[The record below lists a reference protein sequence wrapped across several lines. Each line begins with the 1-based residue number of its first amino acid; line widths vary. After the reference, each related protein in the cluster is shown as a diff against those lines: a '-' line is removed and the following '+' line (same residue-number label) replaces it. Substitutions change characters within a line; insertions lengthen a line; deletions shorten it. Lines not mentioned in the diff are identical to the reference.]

1 MAVSQCGKEDF
12 ELVFGPAGSARDA
25 LRIID
30 GIRGGDDRRRQH
42 PLWNGVACLLNGKAL
57 ENVAPAQKEASGGRG
72 GEDFSRGRG
81 GGVRQLGVLPSDR
94 ARFGGRAAVGELG
107 VGGTAAR

>member
-57 ENVAPAQKEASGGRG
+57 ENVAPAQKEASGG
-72 GEDFSRGRG
+72 G
-81 GGVRQLGVLPSDR
+81 GGKHFFPAGGLGFSTLGVFTVGE
-94 ARFGGRAAVGELG
+94 ARFGCDSGKA
-107 VGGTAAR
+107 TMM

>member
-25 LRIID
+25 LRISE

-57 ENVAPAQKEASGGRG
+57 ENVAPAQKEASGGI
-72 GEDFSRGRG
+72 GENHFSRAEALAFSNSGFVQIDEASFG
-81 GGVRQLGVLPSDR
+81 ASDEK
-94 ARFGGRAAVGELG
+94 AIMGEG
-107 VGGTAAR
+107 